1 MFSLSHIEFL
11 TDVKVDFPLLINL
24 ELKVEIDR
32 LPAPSAVEILGL
44 TCTHCADA
52 RTHRL
57 AHTSLP
63 SNSPS
68 LSADLRGARCLICPY
83 HSGIVDEAPGHRLNV
98 II

>member
-1 MFSLSHIEFL
+1 M
-11 TDVKVDFPLLINL
+11 KVDFPLPINL
-24 ELKVEIDR
+24 GLKVEIDR
-32 LPAPSAVEILGL
+32 LPAPSAAEILGL
-44 TCTHCADA
+44 TCTEAW
-52 RTHRL
+52 TNGL
-57 AHTSLP
+57 AHTSFP